1 MRKAGVSGA
10 TASFRWCLVLTT
22 TTNVQVDLRNES
34 YGKQQQRSAHGR
46 QEQYSRVLHHWLS
59 THPRVPITLVE
70 NSGDELLWAKR
81 LAVRFNRSEQH
92 LALVHL
98 RPPSACRSREIGC
111 FEAHSVHSAVK
122 QSPQFRPR
130 NMGGKK
136 KAQCSHALML
146 TGRYAITSR
155 IDGALRGC
163 GKSWSV
169 AVQNPTWLP
178 KGHPSW
184 RQETS
189 AFGFEAS
196 LADEMFGWWRRGG
209 ANQERHV
216 TDYVGRLRKKTCSFA
231 GGRSGGQAGR
241 RGPSCPICELPP
253 LNVVPVREGSTGK
266 LRASIR

>member
-146 TGRYAITSR
+146 TGRCAMLATLPCSPCVPRGERACACDTGHAGTRSR
-155 IDGALRGC
+155 AGSTVRCGAAGRAG
-163 GKSWSV
+163 
-169 AVQNPTWLP
+169 A
-178 KGHPSW
+178 W
-184 RQETS
+184 RCKT
-189 AFGFEAS
+189 
-196 LADEMFGWWRRGG
+196 RRGFPKDI
-209 ANQERHV
+209 RV
-216 TDYVGRLRKKTCSFA
+216 CLPRKHLS
-231 GGRSGGQAGR
+231 Q
-241 RGPSCPICELPP
+241 
-253 LNVVPVREGSTGK
+253 
-266 LRASIR
+266 